1 MVENLISCLKNLEVN
16 ELKDLA
22 LSNNANQIKGKKQLL
37 DLKDSVD
44 FLSNKSDDFERE
56 RLEKEKIIKDSKDEM
71 TYLRGKV
78 DDITAERDKQ
88 EEYSRRNSLLMHAI
102 LEIRMKI

>member
-1 MVENLISCLKNLEVN
+1 MSCLKNLEVK

-44 FLSNKSDDFERE
+44 FISNKSDDFERK
-56 RLEKEKIIKDSKDEM
+56 RLEKEKIIKDLKEEM
-71 TYLRGKV
+71 PYLRGKV
-78 DDITAERDKQ
+78 GDITAERDKQ